1 MMELF
6 LQLDTWAALITLT
19 FLEIILGID
28 NIIFISISS
37 NKLPEHQRKKAT
49 MTGLA
54 LAMITRVI
62 LLFSI
67 SYLTK
72 MSTLLFTIHTSWF
85 QTGVSI
91 QSLILFFGGVF
102 LIFKSTKEIR
112 QKMEESQLKTEVK
125 NSKKFSLSKVIFQ
138 IILIDIVFSFDS
150 ILTAV
155 GMTNGI
161 DGAFTIMIIAV
172 IISMI
177 IMMAF
182 ANSVNKFVSKNPT
195 IQMLALSFLILI
207 GFMLITEGAHLSNT
221 LIFDNLVG
229 SIPKGYLYFAIVFS
243 LGVEFLNM
251 SITKNNRET
260 PSKN

>member
-6 LQLDTWAALITLT
+6 LQLDTWAALFTLT

-37 NKLPEHQRKKAT
+37 NKLLEHQRKKAT

-72 MSTLLFTIHTSWF
+72 MSTPLFTIHTSCF

-91 QSLILFFGGVF
+91 QSLILFLGGVF

-112 QKMEESQLKTEVK
+112 QKMEESQLKTKVK
-125 NSKKFSLSKVIFQ
+125 NSKKFSFSKVIFQ

-172 IISMI
+172 IISMV

-182 ANSVNKFVSKNPT
+182 ANPVNKFVSKNPT
-195 IQMLALSFLILI
+195 IQMLALSFLLLI
-207 GFMLITEGAHLSNT
+207 EFMLITEGDHLSNT
-221 LIFDNLVG
+221 LIFEGLVG
-229 SIPKGYLYFAIVFS
+229 NIPKKY
-243 LGVEFLNM
+243 
-251 SITKNNRET
+251 
-260 PSKN
+260 